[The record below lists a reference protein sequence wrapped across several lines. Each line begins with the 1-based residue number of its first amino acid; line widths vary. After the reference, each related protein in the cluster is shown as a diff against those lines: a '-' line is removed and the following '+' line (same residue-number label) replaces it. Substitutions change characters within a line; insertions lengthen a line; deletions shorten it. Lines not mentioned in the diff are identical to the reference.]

1 MNSKGDKHL
10 GPVRDEEERRKRSL
24 STPRLSEA
32 DEGLDIMV
40 PSPDAP
46 NDSNLRPRT

>member
-1 MNSKGDKHL
+1 MNTEGNKHL
-10 GPVRDEEERRKRSL
+10 GPIRDEEEKRKRSV

-32 DEGLDIMV
+32 DEGLDIRV
-40 PSPDAP
+40 AAPDAP